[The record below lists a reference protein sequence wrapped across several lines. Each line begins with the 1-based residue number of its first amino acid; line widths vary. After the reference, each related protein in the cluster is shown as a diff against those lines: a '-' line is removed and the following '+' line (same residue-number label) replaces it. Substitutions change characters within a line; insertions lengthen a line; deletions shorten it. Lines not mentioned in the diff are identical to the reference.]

1 MFQAQTMAY
10 PSSLSRDSFSY
21 TTPWKLA
28 NNCPL
33 SKTKIAN
40 THMHVCMHIRT
51 HTHTYTHTHIHA
63 RTHTHTHTHAEERF
77 FLFIFYGRETLL
89 LLLRSKRCS
98 SEPVLLNDASFPGSA
113 NIAQRLQKLRERE
126 GDRQRER
133 KRNRQTERESK
144 TGITKHTNL
153 LTPDNYSTRHP

>member
-1 MFQAQTMAY
+1 MWVTAPLWRNVPGTDYGLPFLFVKRQFQLHHTLKTSKQ
-10 PSSLSRDSFSY
+10 LSTFQD
-21 TTPWKLA
+21 K
-28 NNCPL
+28 N
-33 SKTKIAN
+33 SKH
-40 THMHVCMHIRT
+40 THACMHA
-51 HTHTYTHTHIHA
+51 HTYTHTHIHA
-63 RTHTHTHTHAEERF
+63 HTHTRAHTHTHTHTHTHAEERF

-133 KRNRQTERESK
+133 ERE
-144 TGITKHTNL
+144 TDRQRG
-153 LTPDNYSTRHP
+153 RARQV